1 MSRYSVAADM
11 EQISGMSKQTFPK
24 PDNIRFRDKFYG
36 YKYSTMSIIQDGKN
50 VYHAGSQLDPMLR
63 AFFSDTCDRPLVM
76 SVLSKRDIV

>member
-1 MSRYSVAADM
+1 MGQV
-11 EQISGMSKQTFPK
+11 SGIPKAFFPK

-63 AFFSDTCDRPLVM
+63 AFFQIPVIGHLAINI
-76 SVLSKRDIV
+76 LSKRDTV